1 MESKGIAVTRQNKE
15 KPPTSKP
22 KPSGKEKASVVEDP
36 FFVGSKVTS
45 KGKDRTFN
53 GFTRQ

>member
-1 MESKGIAVTRQNKE
+1 MESKGIAVTRPNKE

-22 KPSGKEKASVVEDP
+22 KPSGKETASVVVDP